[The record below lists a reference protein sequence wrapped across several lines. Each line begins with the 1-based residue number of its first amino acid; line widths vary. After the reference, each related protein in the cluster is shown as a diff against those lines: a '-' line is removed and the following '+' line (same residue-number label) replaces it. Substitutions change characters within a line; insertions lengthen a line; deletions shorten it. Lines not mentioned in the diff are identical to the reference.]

1 MGWLLRYLVTL
12 LSSLILSFCTCQ
24 DKIVPGKFVSGNLT
38 LNSSLGAFS
47 LGFFSPENSTKY
59 FLGIQ
64 YNTFL
69 ETTIVWVANRE
80 SPLDSP
86 GVFMLGS
93 DGNLAVLNEAR
104 KVMVWSSNVSVSA
117 VSKNSTTG
125 SLLDTGNL
133 VLPFGVDTL
142 WESFNYPSDH
152 ILPSM
157 KISLNKR
164 TGQQSVSDSSVQLR
178 IWLSPTGELELLQW
192 QGSTK
197 TWLPLLKYPDD
208 NCDFYARCGPYSACR
223 RDEPRSSP
231 CKCLTGFTAKFPNQW
246 AAGDWSGGCVREN
259 VLTCGNGILESYFS
273 KLEKVKLPD
282 HSVLYAYVNVTDE
295 NNIGNCLAWF
305 GELMDLEIHDIDP
318 YEIYIRVHGSEPGS
332 MGLSVNSLKWSLVI
346 AIVSSAA
353 GLLTIIFGY
362 FLWKKNLGKEGRT
375 TGRMSEIISNISAAR
390 EKNNTELPL
399 FNLRSIL
406 ATTNNFSETNKL
418 GEGGFGPVY
427 KVTLLY

>member
-197 TWLPLLKYPDD
+197 TWLPLL
-208 NCDFYARCGPYSACR
+208 N
-223 RDEPRSSP
+223 
-231 CKCLTGFTAKFPNQW
+231 
-246 AAGDWSGGCVREN
+246 
-259 VLTCGNGILESYFS
+259 
-273 KLEKVKLPD
+273 
-282 HSVLYAYVNVTDE
+282 YAYVNVTDE